1 MIPKERAMERCI
13 RKIAILVLLISL
25 TACFSPFT
33 PIDQD
38 FRPKGKTLAVVA
50 ALDSDENIAV
60 AAAMTESLRK
70 NSRYQVMPQRQVAQ
84 TLGYPI
90 RIQGPFK
97 SAYFEIETDYKKTDV
112 KRIRSIQQKLGVDYV
127 YAIWTPSSTVYNEKI
142 HSLHAVGQMFEGPG
156 AKEVGNGRFDITA
169 GHTDCCLVP
178 APGDK
183 DKENAIKDTA
193 EYVSKHIAEKTGMQ
207 KR

>member
-142 HSLHAVGQMFEGPG
+142 HSLHAVGQMFERHRGIRFQAYSRKNRHAETVSVQEREGTSLHLARGAGPY
-156 AKEVGNGRFDITA
+156 R
-169 GHTDCCLVP
+169 
-178 APGDK
+178 
-183 DKENAIKDTA
+183 IK
-193 EYVSKHIAEKTGMQ
+193 
-207 KR
+207 